1 MANEE
6 PFFTLVKATLS
17 DLNQLSEMEKVCFP
31 LDAWPLLERIGALT
45 LPGVVRIKAVYLDRM
60 IGFVGGDIRRR
71 SGIGWISTI
80 SVMPQYRR
88 MGVAEAL
95 LDTCEKE
102 MGMPRVKLVV
112 RKSNMSAQML
122 YLKHGYQRT
131 ETWSHYYQGG
141 EDGILMEKRCEP
153 DFL

>member
-1 MANEE
+1 MTNEE
-6 PFFTLVKATLS
+6 KFFTLEKATLS

-45 LPGVVRIKAVYLDRM
+45 LPAVVRIKAVYLDRM

-71 SGIGWISTI
+71 AGIGWISTI
-80 SVMPQYRR
+80 SVMPLYRR

-95 LDTCEKE
+95 LEACEKE
-102 MGMPRVKLVV
+102 MDMPRVKLVV

-122 YLKHGYQRT
+122 YLKHGYQRV
-131 ETWSHYYQGG
+131 ETWTHYYQGG
-141 EDGILMEKRCEP
+141 EDGILMVKQR
-153 DFL
+153 